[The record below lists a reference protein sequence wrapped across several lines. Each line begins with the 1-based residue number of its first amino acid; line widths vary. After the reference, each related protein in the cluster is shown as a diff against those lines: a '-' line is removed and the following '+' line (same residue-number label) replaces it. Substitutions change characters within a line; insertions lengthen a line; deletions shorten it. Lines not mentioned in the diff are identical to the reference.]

1 MSQSN
6 KSSEVTLLLKKKGIF
21 SQALQVQAKLVEPN
35 LEKIFYENGDNLK
48 KIFYDIILQEINK
61 KKILEQ

>member
-48 KIFYDIILQEINK
+48 KFFMILFYK
-61 KKILEQ
+61 K